1 METPPRKSRKL
12 STDISSPIRIPASPM
27 MKTLGFGSGVKV
39 YRLDRSPR
47 HGQIRTPWAIK
58 RITQDA
64 WEKKDLIFNERILH
78 EAEILKKLKHPNI
91 VRFCGLVTT
100 GEGLNTL
107 VLEMCGSSLGSV
119 LDERREEDLGPLPA
133 KLTKKVITDV
143 ARALDFLHTEARVL
157 HGDLKSFNVLINGE
171 FENCKL
177 CDFGVALPLDEHG
190 QVNGSRVYEG
200 SDLWSAPEVIQQSKI
215 LNSKADIFSFGLVIY
230 ETLALVPPHT
240 LNMDFA
246 DDKENQQTDGDLIE
260 ELSDFTKSNLILPC
274 GTRPAL
280 PVAFQ
285 VSEELESIVAL
296 FFLCTNASMED
307 RPTAR
312 NILQSIEDGAT
323 ELKGND

>member
-64 WEKKDLIFNERILH
+64 REKKDLIFNERILH
-78 EAEILKKLKHPNI
+78 EAEILKKLNHPNI
-91 VRFCGLVTT
+91 VQFCGLVTT

-107 VLEMCGSSLGSV
+107 VLEICGSSLGSV

-133 KLTKKVITDV
+133 KLTNKVITDV

-157 HGDLKSFNVLINGE
+157 HGDLKSFNVLINGD

-190 QVNGSRVYEG
+190 QVIGSRVYEG
-200 SDLWSAPEVIQQSKI
+200 TDLWSAPEVIQQSKI
-215 LNSKADIFSFGLVIY
+215 LDSKADIFSFGLVIY

-246 DDKENQQTDGDLIE
+246 DDKDNQQTDGDLME
-260 ELSDFTKSNLILPC
+260 ELSDFTKSSLLLPY

-285 VSEELESIVAL
+285 VSEEHESIVAM
-296 FFLCTNASMED
+296 FFLCTNTSMED

>member
-12 STDISSPIRIPASPM
+12 SEDMSSTIRIPASPM

-47 HGQIRTPWAIK
+47 HGQNRTPWAIK

-64 WEKKDLIFNERILH
+64 LEKKDLIFNERILH
-78 EAEILKKLKHPNI
+78 EAKILKKLKHPNI
-91 VRFCGLVTT
+91 VQFCGLVTT
-100 GEGLNTL
+100 DEGLNTL
-107 VLEMCGSSLGSV
+107 VLEICGCSLGSM
-119 LDERREEDLGPLPA
+119 LDARREENLGPLPA
-133 KLTKKVITDV
+133 KLTNKVIADV

-157 HGDLKSFNVLINGE
+157 HGDLKSFNVLINGG

-177 CDFGVALPLDEHG
+177 CDFGVALPLDKHG
-190 QVNGSRVYEG
+190 QVNSSRVYEG
-200 SDLWSAPEVIQQSKI
+200 TDLWSAPEVIQQSKV

-230 ETLALVPPHT
+230 ETLALVLPHT

-246 DDKENQQTDGDLIE
+246 EDKENQQTDGDLIE
-260 ELSDFTKSNLILPC
+260 ELSDFKKSSLLLPY

-285 VSEELESIVAL
+285 VSEEHESIVAL
-296 FFLCTNASMED
+296 FFLCTNTPMED

-312 NILQSIEDGAT
+312 NILLSIEEG
-323 ELKGND
+323 GNRA